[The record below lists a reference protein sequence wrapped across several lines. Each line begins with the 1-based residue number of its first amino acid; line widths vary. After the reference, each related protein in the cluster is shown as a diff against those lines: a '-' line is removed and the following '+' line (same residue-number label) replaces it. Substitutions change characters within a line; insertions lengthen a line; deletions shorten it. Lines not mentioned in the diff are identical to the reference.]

1 MKIFKM
7 RLPHILER
15 VVRSGGVFST
25 NHITA
30 SALSDN
36 SFLITYN
43 YHNQSGSFIRH
54 LDDLVRGTISFLMDR
69 LLLDAGDLIET
80 K

>member
-7 RLPHILER
+7 RHPHILER

-25 NHITA
+25 NHIRA

-43 YHNQSGSFIRH
+43 NHNESGSLIIH
-54 LDDLVRGTISFLMDR
+54 LDDIVRGTISFLIGR
-69 LLLDAGDLIET
+69 LLLDTGDLLET